1 MPSTTT
7 KAIMIDG
14 QTYTVTTA
22 ITITAVPASA
32 TAQLDDTTTPS
43 CAVRLAE
50 ILANDADYESIL
62 RGLQVSET
70 LSKVWVYINDLPA
83 STCLALHPSKLG
95 PMLQVKELLRQDAV
109 LDCLKGCPFQD
120 QIDFS
125 KLLEVVLKVGGPSA
139 ADTWM
144 GQDMIL
150 RDSERI
156 QVNNRTPKKKR
167 RTY

>member
-1 MPSTTT
+1 
-7 KAIMIDG
+7 
-14 QTYTVTTA
+14 
-22 ITITAVPASA
+22 
-32 TAQLDDTTTPS
+32 
-43 CAVRLAE
+43 
-50 ILANDADYESIL
+50 
-62 RGLQVSET
+62 
-70 LSKVWVYINDLPA
+70 
-83 STCLALHPSKLG
+83 
-95 PMLQVKELLRQDAV
+95 MLQVKELLRQDAV

-125 KLLEVVLKVGGPSA
+125 KLLEVVMKVGHPSV

-156 QVNNRTPKKKR
+156 QVNNPTPKKKR